1 VTVKAGD
8 SLWKLAQRNL
18 GHGARWSELL
28 PLNPGIR
35 DPDHIQAGS
44 RIYLPPAVSPGRPA
58 TKFTVQNGD
67 TLSKIA
73 QTQFGHA
80 SLWSCI
86 ARANPNLR
94 DANLIHEGQVLLLP
108 AGCTP

>member
-8 SLWKLAQRNL
+8 SLWKLAKRNL
-18 GHGARWSELL
+18 GHGVRWSELL

-44 RIYLPPAVSPGRPA
+44 RIYLPPAVLSGRSA
-58 TKFTVQNGD
+58 TKFTVRKGD

-86 ARANPNLR
+86 ARANPNLL

>member
-1 VTVKAGD
+1 M
-8 SLWKLAQRNL
+8 
-18 GHGARWSELL
+18 L

-44 RIYLPPAVSPGRPA
+44 RIYLPPAVLSGRSA
-58 TKFTVQNGD
+58 TKFTVRKGD
-67 TLSKIA
+67 TLSRIA

-86 ARANPNLR
+86 ARANPDIR

-108 AGCTP
+108 AGCAP